1 MSSSLHILE
10 KTPMTVVAV
19 KEALDKIKESE
30 EGLELNFRALKA
42 VEYGEDFARI
52 KPKEAKEIFSAI
64 QALEVP
70 RLKDSPIAKLVDL
83 MPQSEKSVKVVLN
96 SYHLTVS
103 GELIKKITEVFQDHV
118 AKR

>member
-1 MSSSLHILE
+1 MSSLHIIE

-19 KEALDKIKESE
+19 KEALDKIKERE

-52 KPKEAKEIFSAI
+52 KAKDAKEMFTAI
-64 QALEVP
+64 QALDVP
-70 RLKDSPIAKLVDL
+70 RLKDVHITKLIDL
-83 MPQSEKSVKVVLN
+83 MPQSEKSVKVILN

-103 GELIKKITEVFQDHV
+103 AEQIKKITEVFRDYV
-118 AKR
+118 AKK